1 VHKPDR
7 LKPGYNKHNLLRE
20 QNMENQAPGKT
31 TIAPEVLL
39 TIARLNALSVPGVSR
54 LSTAPGDVNQLL
66 TRGTNEGVKISVENG
81 VVYVEIFVI
90 VKSDNNIREV
100 SHAIQAK
107 VSRAIAE
114 MVGMEVGKVNIH
126 VEDVDFPSTGE
137 S

>member
-1 VHKPDR
+1 V
-7 LKPGYNKHNLLRE
+7 KPGYNTITSLKE
-20 QNMENQAPGKT
+20 YIMENQAPGKT

-39 TIARLNALSVPGVSR
+39 TIARLNALSVPGVSQ
-54 LSTAPGDVNQLL
+54 LSTAPGDVNQFL
-66 TRGTNEGVKISVENG
+66 TRGTNEGVKISVDNG
-81 VVYVEIFVI
+81 VVYVEIYVI
-90 VKSDNNIREV
+90 LKSNNNVRDV

-126 VEDVDFPSTGE
+126 IEDVDFPSTDE